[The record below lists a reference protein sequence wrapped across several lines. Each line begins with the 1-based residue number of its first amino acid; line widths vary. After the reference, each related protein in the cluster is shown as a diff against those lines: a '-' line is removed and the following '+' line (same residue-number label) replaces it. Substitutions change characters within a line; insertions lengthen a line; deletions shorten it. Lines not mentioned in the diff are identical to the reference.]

1 MRRGARGGLLRGHA
15 ATVLVAAL
23 AAAFGVGLLAATE
36 VLLLASASGPFEL
49 PQTARVVLEVV
60 ALVFTG
66 IAIYVAAI
74 VTTNTV
80 STIVVGRVR
89 EIALVRL
96 LGGTAAGQRRRIAVE
111 GLAAGALGAAIGV
124 VGACLLV
131 EALVLLGVATGT
143 LPARDYPFL
152 VPTMVVPVV
161 AVLLSTWLAAW
172 VGSRRVLAV
181 APIQA
186 LGAAVPDDPAALG
199 RRPARTV
206 AAAVLG
212 VLGVLLLLLGV
223 VVGRSSPFGLL
234 VALPGGVL
242 SFTGL
247 MLGSARVIPPLL
259 ALVGRLL
266 GRDPAAVLGTRNALR
281 HPERSARAAIALVI
295 GVALVTMFV
304 VAGMTARE
312 IALRAAA
319 ASLGERGAAMIDA
332 ALAPMMSII
341 AFLVGYSAVIAA
353 VGLVSTLTVGV
364 LQRTREFGLVRALGL
379 SRAQLRRT
387 ISVEAVQLAATSVL
401 LGVALGIGYGWI
413 GAQSLLGAQQS
424 TGLVVPVVPWWLLVA
439 LVAVVAV
446 LSLAGSLVPARR
458 AVRIPPVEA
467 IAVE

>member
-1 MRRGARGGLLRGHA
+1 
-15 ATVLVAAL
+15 
-23 AAAFGVGLLAATE
+23 
-36 VLLLASASGPFEL
+36 
-49 PQTARVVLEVV
+49 
-60 ALVFTG
+60 
-66 IAIYVAAI
+66 
-74 VTTNTV
+74 
-80 STIVVGRVR
+80 
-89 EIALVRL
+89 
-96 LGGTAAGQRRRIAVE
+96 
-111 GLAAGALGAAIGV
+111 
-124 VGACLLV
+124 
-131 EALVLLGVATGT
+131 
-143 LPARDYPFL
+143 
-152 VPTMVVPVV
+152 
-161 AVLLSTWLAAW
+161 
-172 VGSRRVLAV
+172 
-181 APIQA
+181 
-186 LGAAVPDDPAALG
+186 
-199 RRPARTV
+199 
-206 AAAVLG
+206 
-212 VLGVLLLLLGV
+212 
-223 VVGRSSPFGLL
+223 
-234 VALPGGVL
+234 
-242 SFTGL
+242 